1 MDTTPVTP
9 TATADLVEHIAAAH
23 HSIVRSWQFDPAA
36 PVTET
41 DGDAAA
47 PPRLTPW
54 LEPTADPHWLHA
66 RRPLVDLANTW
77 WEDLPADWRQKFRAV
92 AATAADAIVSQ
103 TASGR
108 GAAALESD
116 RAFITSTAAR
126 LDCAWLRADRV
137 HPLVRGAEV
146 DGARETL
153 VRAAVRTYAGWLAG
167 ERPLG
172 ALPSLPATP
181 TVAALAAPPA
191 DDLPGDAKRVA
202 FRLVGKRCDPHRLT
216 KLTGLR
222 PERAQRQGQLNISPK
237 TGVLYGPYDLGMWS
251 VSSDAFLDEVEPTL
265 EHHLIALLD
274 RLEPF
279 GPELRDIILEDD
291 LTVDFFCGY
300 FQTQWNAS
308 WEISGH
314 TLSRIVRLGASLGY
328 DSYGPD
334 DLVDPRVGEDPE
346 SGSV

>member
-23 HSIVRSWQFDPAA
+23 HSIVRSWQFDPSA
-36 PVTET
+36 PIIETESDT
-41 DGDAAA
+41 AA

-54 LEPTADPHWLHA
+54 QEPTADPHWLHA

-77 WEDLPADWRQKFRAV
+77 WEDLPADWRQKFRSV
-92 AATAADAIVSQ
+92 AGVAADAIVTE

-108 GAAALESD
+108 GATELDDDRTFIAA
-116 RAFITSTAAR
+116 TAAR
-126 LDCAWLRADRV
+126 LDCDWLRADRV
-137 HPLVRGAEV
+137 HPLTRGDAP

-153 VRAAVRTYAGWLAG
+153 VRAAIRTYAGWLAG
-167 ERPLG
+167 DRPLG
-172 ALPSLPATP
+172 GLPPLPSPDDHGHLVAPAPDTP
-181 TVAALAAPPA
+181 A
-191 DDLPGDAKRVA
+191 DAKRVA
-202 FRLVGKRCDPHRLT
+202 FRLVGRRLDPHRLT
-216 KLTGLR
+216 QLTGLR
-222 PERAQRQGQLNISPK
+222 PERSQRYGQLDISPK
-237 TGVLYGPYDLGMWS
+237 TGVLYRPYTLGMWS
-251 VSSDAFLDEVEPTL
+251 VSSDAFLDEIEPTL
-265 EHHLIALLD
+265 EHHIIALLD

-291 LTVDFFCGY
+291 LTADFFCGY
-300 FQTQWNAS
+300 FQGAWNAS

-314 TLSRIVRLGASLGY
+314 TLGRIVRLGASLGY

-334 DLVDPRVGEDPE
+334 DAVDPHVGEDPE